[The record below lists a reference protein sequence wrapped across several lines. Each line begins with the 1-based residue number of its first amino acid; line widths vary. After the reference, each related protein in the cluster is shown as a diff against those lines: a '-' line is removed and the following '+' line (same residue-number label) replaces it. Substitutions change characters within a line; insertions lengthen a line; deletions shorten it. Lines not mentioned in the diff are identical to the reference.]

1 MTAVLTPTDALRR
14 DNMSLDDANINY
26 SSGATDWR
34 AKYNEVC
41 DMLEQ
46 TRAELDDFHQS
57 SKELETELENEL
69 QRTEKAQQDLKIKA
83 ARAEN
88 ERDEWKSKFM
98 SLQTTH
104 NHTTASLQRELDKL
118 RKEHQQVK
126 VQLRELEMGNDD
138 LERNER
144 AVSSNLADV
153 ENKYSRVLE
162 EKILLEHELLDKASM
177 EEEFQRLKDELRDA
191 NVEIAVLKDQ
201 VSASQPPSAPRSPTK
216 PESARLPSEDDLLHT
231 KPPADMTLSDLSPA
245 SEPSSSESLNSL
257 NMTPKGRS
265 TQATSTSSVSSGQ
278 SALLHRAGFQSPR
291 NFTTPP
297 GSSDIARAST
307 LPTFNGSPTNFRT
320 PTRSPTRPGAYRTT
334 STTSNASTNS
344 TTTRNKGVQMV
355 SEMRA
360 RVKNLEQKI
369 HTRVPRLRMGSVSG
383 KPSPAPLGTTSIS
396 NYQSMSTSASSR
408 AGLAKSNW
416 EGMSRRSAEVKRST
430 EVKRSIDSGSDK
442 PKKSADSSGWVLIM
456 EDSPSPPKNVDRER
470 RRASS
475 PQRPGLSTRGS
486 PTRPSRLA
494 GLGQSS
500 IGSGMK
506 RPQSRL
512 SGGSMSTTTSS
523 LSATTATST
532 SITTPTSRPT
542 TPTLLPVPTSGLY
555 APSNGGLK
563 RSVGP
568 LTASTLGASKRS
580 SLGASTGI
588 PPPPSRPPSS
598 MDKPALTGH
607 SNVTMR
613 SRLPNSASNASLSKS
628 RIGRPSG
635 GASGRRSAGADS
647 DLDIRELRPRS
658 GSSAAVMSK

>member
-1 MTAVLTPTDALRR
+1 MTAVLSPTDALRR
-14 DNMSLDDANINY
+14 DKMSLDDTQINY
-26 SSGATDWR
+26 SSGSTDWR

-69 QRTEKAQQDLKIKA
+69 QRTEKAQQDLKVKA

-104 NHTTASLQRELDKL
+104 NHTTTSLQRELDRL

-126 VQLRELEMGNDD
+126 LSLRELEMGNDD

-177 EEEFQRLKDELRDA
+177 EEEFQRLKDDLRDA
-191 NVEIAVLKDQ
+191 NVEISILKDQ
-201 VSASQPPSAPRSPTK
+201 LAASPSPSTQRSPEK
-216 PESARLPSEDDLLHT
+216 PEPARLPSEEDLLHT
-231 KPPADMTLSDLSPA
+231 MPPSDMTLSDLSPA
-245 SEPSSSESLNSL
+245 SEPSSTDSMDSLH
-257 NMTPKGRS
+257 MTPKGRS
-265 TQATSTSSVSSGQ
+265 TLSTSTTSSGQ
-278 SALLHRAGFQSPR
+278 SALLHRAGFQPGR
-291 NFTTPP
+291 TFTTPP
-297 GSSDIARAST
+297 GSSGISRAST
-307 LPTFNGSPTNFRT
+307 LPTFHGSPTNLRT
-320 PTRSPTRPGAYRTT
+320 PTRSPTSTRPSAYRTA
-334 STTSNASTNS
+334 STTSNASTN
-344 TTTRNKGVQMV
+344 TTATRNKGVQMV

-383 KPSPAPLGTTSIS
+383 KPSPNPLGASSIS
-396 NYQSMSTSASSR
+396 NYQTMSTSATSR
-408 AGLAKSNW
+408 AGLAKSSW
-416 EGMSRRSAEVKRST
+416 EGISRRSVEVKRST
-430 EVKRSIDSGSDK
+430 DSTSDK

-456 EDSPSPPKNVDRER
+456 EDSPSPPKMPDRER

-486 PTRPSRLA
+486 PTRPTKPS

-500 IGSGMK
+500 ISTGMK

-523 LSATTATST
+523 LSATTATT
-532 SITTPTSRPT
+532 SSIPTPTSRPS
-542 TPTLLPVPTSGLY
+542 TPTLLPIPSSGLY
-555 APSNGGLK
+555 APTNGGLK
-563 RSVGP
+563 RSTGP
-568 LTASTLGASKRS
+568 LAVSKRS

-588 PPPPSRPPSS
+588 PPPPSRPSSS
-598 MDKPALTGH
+598 MEKPLPGL
-607 SNVTMR
+607 SNVTVR
-613 SRLPNSASNASLSKS
+613 SRLPPSASNASLSKS

-635 GASGRRSAGADS
+635 GGSGRRSAGGDS

-658 GSSAAVMSK
+658 GSSAAVLSK